1 MARYLGDD
9 ADILYLKFHLYNK
22 FYNLRRE
29 AGVEIQ
35 DFFLEFENQYFELL
49 EEHIQMPDPV
59 KAFMLLSASVLSEE
73 NTHLV
78 MLEVSSDINYD
89 NMKTAILRVTS
100 NEMDVED
107 DPLSDEEIRMR
118 IETID
123 TKSVCEDND
132 ERIGD
137 KDNDRGCKRLR
148 YNGPKE
154 MEFKLSQQSQSFVT
168 CFYCD
173 NIYRWRWKCNCVGD
187 GGNDRDSAKLII
199 FNRKMKFR
207 RLRQLSKST
216 SVNFRC

>member
-22 FYNLRRE
+22 LYNLRRE

-35 DFFLEFENQYFELL
+35 DFFLEFEDQYLQLL
-49 EEHIQMPDPV
+49 EEHILITDPV

-73 NTHLV
+73 NIHLV
-78 MLEVSSDINYD
+78 MLEVASDINYN
-89 NMKTAILRVTS
+89 NMKAAILRVTS

-107 DPLSDEEIRMR
+107 GPLSDEEIKMR
-118 IETID
+118 IETIEK
-123 TKSVCEDND
+123 KSGVDND
-132 ERIGD
+132 ERFGD

-148 YNGPKE
+148 CSVSKE
-154 MEFKLSQQSQSFVT
+154 IEFKHSQHSQSFVT

-187 GGNDRDSAKLII
+187 SRNDRDSAKLII

-207 RLRQLSKST
+207 RLKDLSN
-216 SVNFRC
+216 VNFMC